1 MTNIGLRAVLLA
13 SLALLAFKS
22 IPVAASSTEELFN
35 AEVSHSMNTMMSAMS
50 VKPSGDV
57 DKDFVDQMIPHHQ
70 GAIDMAVSELRYG
83 RNVKVRRIA
92 QEIIVTQ
99 EQEIAAMRQALGER
113 LPSSATATVQNP

>member
-1 MTNIGLRAVLLA
+1 MTNIGPRALLLA

-22 IPVAASSTEELFN
+22 IPVAASSVDEMFN
-35 AEVSHSMNTMMSAMS
+35 AEVSHSMSNMMSAMS

-57 DKDFVDQMIPHHQ
+57 DKDFVDQMIPHHI
-70 GAIDMAVSELRYG
+70 GAIEMSESELKYG

-99 EQEIAAMRQALGER
+99 EQEIAAMRVALGER
-113 LPSSATATVQNP
+113 LPPSQP